1 MEIHSFVYI
10 LCLQEVKL
18 KLVFYK
24 SSSGNSKVTTT
35 ILEHMFKVTQ
45 W

>member
-1 MEIHSFVYI
+1 MEINSFTCI
-10 LCLQEVKL
+10 LCLQGVRL

-24 SSSGNSKVTTT
+24 SSPGNSKVT
-35 ILEHMFKVTQ
+35 IAVLGRMFKVIQ